1 MFRYELYRPWMRYD
15 ALVFLKS
22 MNVESQK
29 IIETASRKECRSV
42 FDLNVDYLTP
52 AQGTFYYDGM
62 APTRHQHREALS
74 MVGKSDAVIA
84 DSRWL
89 RDVASNYTSRVCW
102 IPDSI
107 PEEFILMKNQW
118 RPNPSEP
125 LPLIWCGESVKLF
138 ELLRIEKV
146 LRYHKKHVHLRII
159 TNSLDSLKRIYEPWQ
174 SNLMRL
180 LDDMNSEI
188 VPFTDLYALMK
199 IYDRGGI
206 FISPRFLNN
215 TYNMG
220 HTEWKITL
228 AMARGRM
235 VLCSDQPSYVD
246 VADRAQSRG
255 IRICKQDDDWYERME
270 EILSG
275 KLEWKLEQEHA
286 VNVVRD
292 YYSVPVV
299 AESHMQ
305 FLSKVIESS

>member
-1 MFRYELYRPWMRYD
+1 MFRYEVYRPWRRYD

-22 MNVESQK
+22 MNVESQRVL
-29 IIETASRKECRSV
+29 ETASRKGCRTL

-62 APTRHQHREALS
+62 APTRHQRMEAVS
-74 MVGKSDAVIA
+74 MVEKSDAVIA

-89 RDVASNYTSRVCW
+89 RDVASNYSSCVCW

-107 PEEFILMKNQW
+107 PEEFIFCESQW
-118 RPNPSEP
+118 RPDPSEP
-125 LPLIWCGESVKLF
+125 LHLIWCGESVKLF
-138 ELLRIEKV
+138 ELLSVEKI
-146 LRYHKKHVHLRII
+146 LRYFKKHVHLRII
-159 TNSLDSLKRIYEPWQ
+159 TNSLDSLQRIYDPWK
-174 SNLMRL
+174 SKLEKF

-188 VPFTDLYALMK
+188 LPFTDLDGLMK

-206 FISPRFLNN
+206 FISPRFLDN

-228 AMARGRM
+228 PMARGRM

-246 VADRAQSRG
+246 VADRSKNRG
-255 IRICKQDDDWYERME
+255 IRVCRKDNDWFEKIE
-270 EILSG
+270 DILSDNI
-275 KLEWKLEQEHA
+275 KWEPEQKSA
-286 VNVVRD
+286 INVVRE

-305 FLSKVIESS
+305 FLSKVIQIS